1 MKKFVLLFLS
11 LIMVLQTA
19 CSNRTSQVLDRDEI
33 KVSEKIDVQKDYP
46 QERPEVPE
54 EIEEVK
60 ENIIEKSA
68 EIKEE
73 IPQETPKTEEKVP
86 EEKVELQTQIQTPAE
101 TKPVVQE
108 NVTEV
113 KKEET
118 IPKEEIP
125 QEKVEIKQ
133 EIVEEKVEVKEE
145 TPKETPKVEQ
155 NVTQN
160 VSFDETRAMWFSY
173 FEIDA
178 MLKGKSEA
186 QFTANISAAF
196 DNLVNLGFN
205 TVIFQVRPYADAIYP
220 SKYFSWS
227 YLASGNEGV
236 AINFDPLKIA
246 VREAHNRGLE
256 LEAWIN
262 PYRVRNANYKQ
273 QICADNIVNDYL
285 KSGDAVEFNG
295 GIYFDP
301 ASEKA
306 QELIVNGV
314 REIVQNYNV
323 DAIHFD
329 DYFYPTT
336 DKSFDKKSYQRYCD
350 NGGKLSLENWRRE
363 NVNKLVKS
371 VYSAIK
377 AIDNSVKF
385 GISPQG
391 NLDNNY
397 NSQFID
403 VALWLK
409 NEGYVD
415 YICPQIYFGFQN
427 STCPYEGT
435 VKEWNNLIKTS
446 SVELKIGLAPFKIG
460 TEDTWASDG
469 KNEWK
474 KNSDL
479 LAKMVETARK
489 YNNYGGFAMF
499 RYDSIF
505 NPSADVKTQVN
516 KEISNL
522 KDVLN

>member
-19 CSNRTSQVLDRDEI
+19 CSSRTPDFLERDEI
-33 KVSEKIDVQKDYP
+33 KISEEIDVQQDYP
-46 QERPEVPE
+46 QERPQISETPKEPE
-54 EIEEVK
+54 KNIEEK
-60 ENIIEKSA
+60 SEEKV
-68 EIKEE
+68 EVKEE
-73 IPQETPKTEEKVP
+73 IPVETPKTEEKIPEKTPEVQVP
-86 EEKVELQTQIQTPAE
+86 TQTPSEPQQNLTVE

-113 KKEET
+113 KEEIQT
-118 IPKEEIP
+118 ETQVKPEIKEEIT
-125 QEKVEIKQ
+125 QETSKVEENIQ
-133 EIVEEKVEVKEE
+133 
-145 TPKETPKVEQ
+145 Q
-155 NVTQN
+155 NL
-160 VSFDETRAMWFSY
+160 SFDETRAIWFSY
-173 FEIDA
+173 FEIDS

-196 DNLVNLGFN
+196 NNVVNLGFN
-205 TVIFQVRPYADAIYP
+205 TIIFQVRPYADAIYP
-220 SKYFSWS
+220 SEYFSWS
-227 YLASGNEGV
+227 YLASGTEGI
-236 AINFDPLKIA
+236 AIDFDPLKIA

-262 PYRVRNANYKQ
+262 PYRIRNANYKQ
-273 QICADNIVNDYL
+273 AICNDNIVHNYL
-285 KSGDAVEFNG
+285 KSGDTVEFNG

-301 ASEKA
+301 ASQKA

-336 DKSFDKKSYQRYCD
+336 DESFDKKSYKQYCD

-363 NVNKLVKS
+363 NVNKLVRA

-377 AIDNSVKF
+377 SIDNSVEF

-397 NSQFID
+397 NFQFID

-415 YICPQIYFGFQN
+415 YICPQIYFGFDN
-427 STCPYEGT
+427 STCPYAET
-435 VKEWNNLIKTS
+435 VKQWNDLVKIS
-446 SVELKIGLAPFKIG
+446 SVDLKIGLAPFKIG
-460 TEDTWASDG
+460 TEDTWAGDG

-474 KNSDL
+474 NNNDL

-489 YNNYGGFAMF
+489 QKTYGGFVMF

-505 NPSADVKTQVN
+505 NPSSAVKNQVN